1 MELYSIKKEIVTSG
15 NFLKDRMHNS
25 ISSGRLSFRISSSM
39 YLHLKLAGLIDESSP
54 HLSIFGFKKVK
65 ITLSYNF
72 KWATRPI
79 SFELKF

>member
-54 HLSIFGFKKVK
+54 HLSISGLKKVK
-65 ITLSYNF
+65 TTLSYNF